1 MAVGD
6 GCFQLGDALGD
17 PAAQRGGDVVVFEVE
32 QLAGQAPFE
41 VGDLGFEP
49 LGSARRPG
57 QSSPTRRLSPG
68 SAASSPLGRGR
79 TARIGADD
87 GLTFEEIVQVGRNHG
102 IFTPRQRLDK
112 I

>member
-49 LGSARRPG
+49 LG
-57 QSSPTRRLSPG
+57 
-68 SAASSPLGRGR
+68 PLGGQGRVVRLGGCLHAVPPVVRSAGAEQRGSVPM
-79 TARIGADD
+79 TA
-87 GLTFEEIVQVGRNHG
+87 
-102 IFTPRQRLDK
+102 
-112 I
+112 